1 MTKPALFHIQ
11 LTVSPSLTDAFVNVL
26 EDISENVSWDIC
38 EDPSQGIKI
47 DAFISN
53 KESNLS
59 LSLESVKS
67 TFLHALKSHDLVP
80 PKDFSIEEIPE
91 KNWLLENQLS
101 FPPLDIGSFF
111 IYGSHFQE
119 QIPPHKLSLEINAAL
134 AFGSGE
140 HASTKGCLMALS
152 SLDHFQPKTALDMG
166 CGSGILAM
174 AAALLFKIPVVAADI
189 DPFSVE
195 TTKENVKKNRLEP
208 QIICFQSNGYEKINK
223 SEQFDLILCNIL
235 AKPLC
240 EMAPQ
245 LKQHLNS
252 RGVAIL
258 SGLLHTQA
266 QEVIEHHQ
274 KCGLELMDTISI
286 GEWDTLIFKNE

>member
-1 MTKPALFHIQ
+1 MTKPVLFHIQ
-11 LTVSPSLTDAFVNVL
+11 LTVSPHLTDSFVNLL
-26 EDISENVSWDIC
+26 EDMSENVSWDIC
-38 EDPSQGIKI
+38 DDPTQGIKI

-53 KESNLS
+53 KESNIA
-59 LSLESVKS
+59 LSLETVKE
-67 TFLHALKSHDLVP
+67 TLFHALKSHDLLP
-80 PKDFSIEEIPE
+80 PKDLSIEEIPE

-119 QIPPHKLSLEINAAL
+119 QIPTDKLSLEINAAL

-140 HASTKGCLMALS
+140 HASTKGCLLALS
-152 SLDHFQPKTALDMG
+152 SLENFHPRTALDMG

-174 AAALLFKIPVVAADI
+174 AAALLFKVPVLAADI

-195 TTKENVKKNRLEP
+195 TTKENLKKNGLES
-208 QIICFQSNGYEKINK
+208 QIICFQSNGYEKIK
-223 SEQFDLILCNIL
+223 PSQSFDLILCNIL

-245 LKQHLNS
+245 LKQHLNAN
-252 RGVAIL
+252 GFTIL
-258 SGLLHTQA
+258 SGLLKTQA

-274 KCGLELMDTISI
+274 KCGLQLMDTISI